1 MTKGWIYC
9 FNTIVD
15 ASFFKAGHTQQPLW
29 RRLKN
34 YTGPNKLRTLM
45 FAREVD
51 DSVSAEKMMLSLLR
65 QSRCLIW
72 RKDLGNEW
80 FQADPQ
86 VSSSDREA
94 QLLQIADV
102 VELAARIF
110 PAGPES
116 TVDTVDTVNAVEA
129 IIEPVAPRGVGGSE
143 YVPYHTPFLMAARR
157 SPYFADP
164 PHSFETYT
172 RQQSSGDF

>member
-1 MTKGWIYC
+1 
-9 FNTIVD
+9 
-15 ASFFKAGHTQQPLW
+15 
-29 RRLKN
+29 
-34 YTGPNKLRTLM
+34 M

-51 DSVSAEKMMLSLLR
+51 DSVTAEKMMLSLLR

-72 RKDLGNEW
+72 RDDLGKEW

-86 VSSSDREA
+86 VSNSDREA

-116 TVDTVDTVNAVEA
+116 AVDTVDTVNALEAVEA
-129 IIEPVAPRGVGGSE
+129 IIEPVAPRGV
-143 YVPYHTPFLMAARR
+143 YHTPFLMAARR

-164 PHSFETYT
+164 PHSFETYA

>member
-1 MTKGWIYC
+1 
-9 FNTIVD
+9 
-15 ASFFKAGHTQQPLW
+15 
-29 RRLKN
+29 
-34 YTGPNKLRTLM
+34 M

-51 DSVSAEKMMLSLLR
+51 DSVTAEKMMLSLLR

-72 RKDLGNEW
+72 RTDLGKEW
-80 FQADPQ
+80 FEADPEI
-86 VSSSDREA
+86 SSSDRET

-116 TVDTVDTVNAVEA
+116 TVHHPVHTDTANTVVAVDNTVDVVDTLA
-129 IIEPVAPRGVGGSE
+129 VGGSE
-143 YVPYHTPFLMAARR
+143 SYHTPFLMAARR
-157 SPYFADP
+157 SPYFADR
-164 PHSFETYT
+164 PHSFETYA